1 MGEKKRSSKSEGIS
15 QKTVLKIIMGVT
27 LAGFLVCVGVIVS
40 YYMALQ
46 AQQKKYA
53 ELAATMEK
61 QVLILN
67 QAQSQSQSQT
77 DNQTQQEDTETV
89 VEEVQEY
96 ISPVDF
102 TKLREEE
109 NGHIYAWIQVE
120 GTKINYPVVQ
130 HPTDV
135 SFYLTHNLDG
145 SKGYPGCIYTE
156 KYNREGF
163 VDPVTVVYGHYM
175 KDGSMFTGL
184 HKFKD
189 ATFFEENDTITIYL
203 PEEKIEYQVLAA
215 HMTDDK
221 RLTVWYD
228 FSDETVLQN
237 YIEEILAIEESETD
251 HVRRDLDVSAQDQF
265 IVLQTCVDESK
276 DSRYAVIAVKKH

>member
-1 MGEKKRSSKSEGIS
+1 MGEKKKSKSEGIS
-15 QKTVLKIIMGVT
+15 QKTVLKIIMSVT
-27 LAGFLVCVGVIVS
+27 LVGFLVCVGIIVS

-46 AQQKKYA
+46 EQQKKYA
-53 ELAATMEK
+53 QLAANMEK

-67 QAQSQSQSQT
+67 QAQSQNQSQT
-77 DNQTQQEDTETV
+77 ETQPQPEAGEAV
-89 VEEVQEY
+89 VEEVQTY
-96 ISPVDF
+96 VSPVDF

-135 SFYLTHNLDG
+135 NFYLTHNLDG

-184 HKFKD
+184 HSFKD
-189 ATFFEENDTITIYL
+189 QTFFEENDTITIYL
-203 PEEKIEYQVLAA
+203 PDEQIEYQVLAA

-237 YIEEILAIEESETD
+237 YIEEIQNMQETETD
-251 HVRRDLDVSAQDQF
+251 HVRRELEVSAKDQF

-276 DSRYAVIAVKKH
+276 NSRYAVIAVKKN

>member
-1 MGEKKRSSKSEGIS
+1 MGEKKKSKSEGIS
-15 QKTVLKIIMGVT
+15 QKTILKIIMGVT
-27 LAGFLVCVGVIVS
+27 LAGFLICVGIIVS

-53 ELAATMEK
+53 ELAASMEK

-67 QAQSQSQSQT
+67 QAQSQNQSQT
-77 DNQTQQEDTETV
+77 DNQAQKETAETV
-89 VEEVQEY
+89 VEETKGY

-163 VDPVTVVYGHYM
+163 VDPLTVVYGHYM

-184 HKFKD
+184 HSFKD
-189 ATFFEENDTITIYL
+189 KAFFEENDTITIYL
-203 PEEKIEYQVLAA
+203 PEEKKEYQVLAA

-237 YIEEILAIEESETD
+237 YIEEIQNMEETETD
-251 HVRRDLDVSAQDQF
+251 HVRKDMEVSAKDQF

-276 DSRYAVIAVKKH
+276 DSRYAVIAVLKK

>member
-1 MGEKKRSSKSEGIS
+1 MGEKKRKSKSEGIS

-67 QAQSQSQSQT
+67 QAQTQEQSKAE
-77 DNQTQQEDTETV
+77 TQQDDSNGEIV
-89 VEEVQEY
+89 AEEQAYV
-96 ISPVDF
+96 SPVDF
-102 TKLREEE
+102 VKLREEE

-130 HPTDV
+130 HPTDE

-184 HKFKD
+184 HEFKD
-189 ATFFEENDTITIYL
+189 KTFFEENDTITIYL
-203 PEEKIEYQVLAA
+203 PEEKIEYQILAA

-221 RLTVWYD
+221 RLTVWYN

-251 HVRRDLDVSAQDQF
+251 HVRRDMEVSAQDQF

-276 DSRYAVIAVKKH
+276 DSRYAVIAVKKN

>member
-1 MGEKKRSSKSEGIS
+1 MGEKKSSKSSGIS

-27 LAGFLVCVGVIVS
+27 LAGFLVCVGIVVS

-67 QAQSQSQSQT
+67 QAQSQDQSQT
-77 DNQTQQEDTETV
+77 EAQTQQENSETT
-89 VEEVQEY
+89 VEKEQAYV
-96 ISPVDF
+96 SPVDF
-102 TKLREEE
+102 AKLREEE

-120 GTKINYPVVQ
+120 GTKINYPVLQ
-130 HPTDV
+130 HPTDE

-156 KYNREGF
+156 HYNREGF
-163 VDPVTVVYGHYM
+163 VDPLTVVYGHYM

-184 HKFKD
+184 HEFKD
-189 ATFFEENDTITIYL
+189 KTFFEEHDTITIYL
-203 PEEKIEYQVLAA
+203 PEEQREYQILAA

-237 YIEEILAIEESETD
+237 YIEEIQSMEETETD
-251 HVRRDLDVSAQDQF
+251 HVRRDLEVTAQDQF

-276 DSRYAVIAVKKH
+276 DSRYAVIAVLKN